1 MISGFSRGMR
11 QRLALERALLHNPR
25 LLLLDEPFTGLDS
38 PSGERLE
45 ALLARLAG
53 EGRGVLIATHD
64 VEQTRHW
71 ERVLYLNR
79 RQIAFGAPDE
89 VLSADVLQRTYGG
102 DIVELPTGE
111 HALAPPHHC

>member
-1 MISGFSRGMR
+1 M
-11 QRLALERALLHNPR
+11 LC
-25 LLLLDEPFTGLDS
+25 
-38 PSGERLE
+38 
-45 ALLARLAG
+45 
-53 EGRGVLIATHD
+53 
-64 VEQTRHW
+64 
-71 ERVLYLNR
+71 LNR